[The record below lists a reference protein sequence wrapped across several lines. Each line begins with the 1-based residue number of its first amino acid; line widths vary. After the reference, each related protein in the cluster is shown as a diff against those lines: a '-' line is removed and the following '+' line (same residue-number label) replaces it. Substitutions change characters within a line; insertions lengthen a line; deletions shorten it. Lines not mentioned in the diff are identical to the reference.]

1 MKRFVPVVLVL
12 AVATALAASPAHA
25 GLALG
30 VKGGVS
36 ISQVQSDLFDTD
48 NRTGFVGGVYGALDL
63 TPMIGIQ
70 PELLFVRKGAKLF
83 STDVEVGGI
92 PLGEIGT
99 TLDVD
104 YVEVPL
110 LLRVSL
116 PVADPLG
123 VRLLAGPVA
132 SIKVNEKL
140 STTGL
145 IGYSLDSD
153 QVKTA
158 DFGIAAGAAV
168 ALRHGTFALVGEG
181 RYTFGLT
188 NISDLSIADVSFGG
202 DVKNGSF
209 YAMAGLEFLFGG
221 R

>member
-12 AVATALAASPAHA
+12 AVATALATAPAHA
-25 GLALG
+25 GLAFG

-36 ISQVQSDLFDTD
+36 VSQVQADLFDTD
-48 NRTGFVGGVYGALDL
+48 NRTGFVGGVYGAFDL

-70 PELLFVRKGAKLF
+70 PELLLVRKGAKLF
-83 STDVEVGGI
+83 GTDVSVGGI

-104 YVEVPL
+104 YLEVPL

-116 PVADPLG
+116 PVAEAVG
-123 VRLLAGPVA
+123 VRFLAGPVA
-132 SIKVNEKL
+132 SLKVDEKL

-158 DFGIAAGAAV
+158 DFGLAAGAAV
-168 ALRHGTFALVGEG
+168 AFRSGTFAVVGEG
-181 RYTFGLT
+181 RYTLGLT

-209 YAMAGLEFLFGG
+209 YLMAGLEFLFGG